1 MSRSPKVKQP
11 HCLSVFKKKICK
23 IFRIHIQSTLVV
35 FEWSHV
41 EAIHKEIS
49 SPQVPS
55 LVTRR
60 MWESNK
66 NSSLYFIKINKM
78 ILTKAS
84 VVFGWG
90 RALKSFSLS
99 FPKPWS
105 LLLILTLNNQ
115 LTCPQH
121 VSFSKKVINQLGN
134 QLPSFKKREREIWTC
149 WKQVI
154 LKTYAKEW
162 SAAALTYHTYTAVF
176 CYKLYNL

>member
-11 HCLSVFKKKICK
+11 HCLSVFKKNLQN
-23 IFRIHIQSTLVV
+23 IQDSYPEHPGGFWVITCWSNSQRNKFSSST
-35 FEWSHV
+35 
-41 EAIHKEIS
+41 
-49 SPQVPS
+49 S